1 MSPTTD
7 DLIAQLG
14 GNLPPVTRL
23 AHPFKRLL
31 HWLMIALPM
40 SLVLGALLEQQHLSL
55 ALTRPQEPRLLWE
68 LGAIFATALTA
79 GYAALSTAQPGR
91 SQHIWLLPVLPFLT
105 WLSLVGES
113 CLQFIDQIGL
123 AQFSFAPHW
132 SCYPTVVATGFAP
145 AVLMVVLVNR
155 GAVLRPT
162 QTIVLA
168 TLAASAL
175 GAVGLRLY
183 HPPDATVI
191 LLLWQFIATVTFLGL
206 AGLISNYMVT
216 RPVWY

>member
-1 MSPTTD
+1 MSLSTD
-7 DLIAQLG
+7 DLIAQLA

-23 AHPFKRLL
+23 APPLKRLL
-31 HWLMIALPM
+31 NWLMVALPV
-40 SLVLGALLEQQHLSL
+40 SLVLGALVEQQHLSL
-55 ALTRPQEPRLLWE
+55 ALTRLKEPRILLE

-91 SQHIWLLPVLPFLT
+91 SQHIWLLPMLPFLA

-113 CLQFIDQIGL
+113 CLQLIEQIGL
-123 AQFSFAPHW
+123 DQFSFAPHW
-132 SCYPTVVATGFAP
+132 SCYPSVVATGFAP
-145 AVLMVVLVNR
+145 AVLMVVLLSR

-162 QTIVLA
+162 LTIVLG

-191 LLLWQFIATVTFLGL
+191 LLLWQFIATVTFSGL
-206 AGLISNYMVT
+206 AGLISNYMVN
-216 RPVWY
+216 RHV

>member
-1 MSPTTD
+1 MSPSTD
-7 DLIAQLG
+7 NLIAQLAED
-14 GNLPPVTRL
+14 LSPVTRL
-23 AHPFKRLL
+23 AHPLKRLL
-31 HWLMIALPM
+31 VWLTVALPV
-40 SLVLGALLEQQHLSL
+40 SLVLGALVEQQHLSL
-55 ALTRPQEPRLLWE
+55 ALTRIEEPRILLE
-68 LGAIFATALTA
+68 LSAIFATALTA
-79 GYAALSTAQPGR
+79 GYAALSTVQPGR

-113 CLQFIDQIGL
+113 CLQLIEQIGL

-132 SCYPTVVATGFAP
+132 SCYPSVVAAGFAP
-145 AVLMVVLVNR
+145 ALLMVVLVNC

-162 QTIVLA
+162 RTIVLG

-191 LLLWQFIATVTFLGL
+191 LLLWQFIATVTFSGL
-206 AGLISNYMVT
+206 VGLILNFMVK
-216 RPVWY
+216 RHV

>member
-1 MSPTTD
+1 MSPSTD
-7 DLIAQLG
+7 NLIAQLAED
-14 GNLPPVTRL
+14 LSPVTRL
-23 AHPFKRLL
+23 AHPLKRLL
-31 HWLMIALPM
+31 VWLTVALPV
-40 SLVLGALLEQQHLSL
+40 SLVLGALVEQQHLSL
-55 ALTRPQEPRLLWE
+55 ALTRIEEPRILLE
-68 LGAIFATALTA
+68 LSAIFATALTA

-113 CLQFIDQIGL
+113 CLQLIEQIGL
-123 AQFSFAPHW
+123 DQFSFAPHW
-132 SCYPTVVATGFAP
+132 SCYPSVVATGFAP
-145 AVLMVVLVNR
+145 ALLMVVLVNC

-162 QTIVLA
+162 RTIVLG

-191 LLLWQFIATVTFLGL
+191 LLLWQFIATVTFSGL
-206 AGLISNYMVT
+206 VGLILNFMVK
-216 RPVWY
+216 RHV